1 MSTDIGFHKVHDSN
15 IVLLHNNSIARKMNG
30 EDLHGTCF
38 TNRNIR
44 LGEKIYIR
52 VIETHPKLSGSMDFG
67 LTNYDPAKI
76 VRSPADHFHKLRK
89 DKGSKLLEYA
99 PDFND
104 VFCFTL
110 SGDSLCVS
118 INDVIHKTIDVKAVS
133 TGRHVWFS
141 FDLFGKI
148 RAIEITMNE
157 PKKKAYHSFIQQLA
171 FKIFKIPF
179 IIILNLNSCIH
190 EKLHA

>member
-1 MSTDIGFHKVHDSN
+1 MDGDSTDIGFHKVYDSN

-30 EDLHGTCF
+30 KDLHGTCF
-38 TNRNIR
+38 SNRTIR

-52 VIETHPKLSGSMDFG
+52 VKETHPKLSGSMDFG
-67 LTNYDPAKI
+67 LTNNDPANI
-76 VRSPADHFHKLRK
+76 RRSPADYFHKLRK
-89 DKGSKLLEYA
+89 DKGSKLLGYV

-110 SGDSLCVS
+110 SEDSLSVS
-118 INDVIHKTIDVKAVS
+118 INDVIHKSIDVNAVS
-133 TGRHVWFS
+133 TAIPVWLS

-157 PKKKAYHSFIQQLA
+157 PKKNVYHSYIQQLE
-171 FKIFKIPF
+171 F
-179 IIILNLNSCIH
+179 LNY
-190 EKLHA
+190 

>member
-1 MSTDIGFHKVHDSN
+1 
-15 IVLLHNNSIARKMNG
+15 MNG

-89 DKGSKLLEYA
+89 E
-99 PDFND
+99 
-104 VFCFTL
+104 
-110 SGDSLCVS
+110 VS
-118 INDVIHKTIDVKAVS
+118 FWS
-133 TGRHVWFS
+133 TPLILMMS
-141 FDLFGKI
+141 FVL
-148 RAIEITMNE
+148 
-157 PKKKAYHSFIQQLA
+157 P
-171 FKIFKIPF
+171 
-179 IIILNLNSCIH
+179 
-190 EKLHA
+190 

>member
-1 MSTDIGFHKVHDSN
+1 
-15 IVLLHNNSIARKMNG
+15 MNG

-76 VRSPADHFHKLRK
+76 GRSPADHFHKLRK

-110 SGDSLCVS
+110 SGDSLSLCLS
-118 INDVIHKTIDVKAVS
+118 MM
-133 TGRHVWFS
+133 
-141 FDLFGKI
+141 LFTKQS
-148 RAIEITMNE
+148 MLK
-157 PKKKAYHSFIQQLA
+157 PCQLEDMYGS
-171 FKIFKIPF
+171 
-179 IIILNLNSCIH
+179 LLTCS
-190 EKLHA
+190 EK

>member
-15 IVLLHNNSIARKMNG
+15 IVLLHNNSIARKKNG

-133 TGRHVWFS
+133 TGRYVWFS

-171 FKIFKIPF
+171 F
-179 IIILNLNSCIH
+179 
-190 EKLHA
+190 

>member
-15 IVLLHNNSIARKMNG
+15 IVLLHNNSIARKMNE

-89 DKGSKLLEYA
+89 DKGVRS
-99 PDFND
+99 
-104 VFCFTL
+104 
-110 SGDSLCVS
+110 
-118 INDVIHKTIDVKAVS
+118 
-133 TGRHVWFS
+133 
-141 FDLFGKI
+141 
-148 RAIEITMNE
+148 
-157 PKKKAYHSFIQQLA
+157 
-171 FKIFKIPF
+171 
-179 IIILNLNSCIH
+179 
-190 EKLHA
+190 

>member
-1 MSTDIGFHKVHDSN
+1 
-15 IVLLHNNSIARKMNG
+15 MNG

-38 TNRNIR
+38 TNGNIG
-44 LGEKIYIR
+44 LGEKNYIR

-76 VRSPADHFHKLRK
+76 VRSPAHHFHKLRK

-110 SGDSLCVS
+110 SGDSLRVS

-141 FDLFGKI
+141 FDLFRKI

-157 PKKKAYHSFIQQLA
+157 PKKKSLPLIYSTTCIL
-171 FKIFKIPF
+171 IFF
-179 IIILNLNSCIH
+179 
-190 EKLHA
+190 

>member
-1 MSTDIGFHKVHDSN
+1 
-15 IVLLHNNSIARKMNG
+15 
-30 EDLHGTCF
+30 
-38 TNRNIR
+38 
-44 LGEKIYIR
+44 
-52 VIETHPKLSGSMDFG
+52 MDFG
-67 LTNYDPAKI
+67 LTSYDPAKI

-157 PKKKAYHSFIQQLA
+157 PKKKPTTHLFNNLH
-171 FKIFKIPF
+171 FKFLRFLLK
-179 IIILNLNSCIH
+179 
-190 EKLHA
+190 